1 MWVKILA
8 AFATPILAA
17 VLVMSVLTATH
28 HTAVPDL
35 ALPSVPSAA
44 RFTASDGSAKPIPP
58 GACLGN
64 VPKHFAGLAVKKNIT
79 QNSQTFQT
87 VTGNAPQ
94 IVEFYNPFLKPF
106 AAHQALEVI
115 NAGEIPLIQL
125 NPYHV
130 SERRIAEGVYDRR
143 LKAYAVAVRKFGCAV
158 VLSFGH
164 EMNGWWYPWGVK
176 GHTTPADFIAAWR
189 HVHDVFAKNG
199 ARNVIWSWDPSH
211 QYSSPKP
218 GKIATPASEWYP
230 GSKYVDWIGLDGYL
244 GYDTNGHPQTFSEI
258 FSFQL
263 NDIRHVAPHKLI
275 YIAETGV
282 APGPAA
288 LAQIRALFHGIAAYR
303 LAGLVWFDALGQA
316 DSHGTLKE
324 YRLQLKTAEA
334 KVYKK
339 HLSEFL
345 R

>member
-17 VLVMSVLTATH
+17 VLVMGVLRATH
-28 HTAVPDL
+28 HTALPDL
-35 ALPSVPSAA
+35 ALPSVPPAA
-44 RFTASDGSAKPIPP
+44 RFTATDGSAKPIPP
-58 GACLGN
+58 GACLGR
-64 VPKHFAGLAVKKNIT
+64 VPKHFAGLAVKQNIT
-79 QNSQTFQT
+79 KNSGTFQG
-87 VTGNAPQ
+87 VTGKAPQ
-94 IVEFYNPFLKPF
+94 IVEFYNPLVNDF
-106 AAHQALEVI
+106 AEHQALQVI

-125 NPYHV
+125 NPYNA
-130 SERRIAEGVYDRR
+130 SARDIADGVYDRH
-143 LKAYAVAVRKFGCAV
+143 LTAYAQAVRRFGCAI

-176 GHTTPADFIAAWR
+176 GNTTPADFIAAWR
-189 HVHDVFAKNG
+189 HIHDLFAKNG

-218 GKIATPASEWYP
+218 GKVASPASEWYP
-230 GSKYVDWIGLDGYL
+230 GNKYVDWVGLDGYL
-244 GYDTNGHPQTFSEI
+244 GYDTNGHPQTFREI

-263 NDIRHVAPHKLI
+263 NDIRHIAPHKLV

-288 LAQIRALFHGIAAYR
+288 FKQIRALFRGIASYH
-303 LAGLVWFDALGQA
+303 LAGLVWFDAVGQPDA
-316 DSHGTLKE
+316 SGAPKE
-324 YRLQLKTAEA
+324 YRLQRKVGEA
-334 KVYKK
+334 TVYKK
-339 HLSEFL
+339 QLSDFL